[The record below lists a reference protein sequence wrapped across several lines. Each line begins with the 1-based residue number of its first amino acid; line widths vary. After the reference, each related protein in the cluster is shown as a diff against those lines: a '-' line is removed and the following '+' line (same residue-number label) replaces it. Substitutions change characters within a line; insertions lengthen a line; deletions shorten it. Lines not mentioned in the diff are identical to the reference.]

1 MSDFKQVM
9 VPLRDSI
16 WLKKGFRFRFL
27 NYVSIS
33 SNYEPSWQSN
43 VDQWNLDF
51 IILDANRSIADTIIE
66 DVAMIKNVG
75 PFLKDY
81 RQVPW
86 THFLHKGRSAVY
98 DSITFSYANLQNA
111 PNNINRQYDVY
122 DKNETS
128 SLIPAATYIQN
139 HFGDD
144 SENISPDEEISYTKK
159 FWWRL
164 QSTL

>member
-1 MSDFKQVM
+1 MQRNASDSIYLSFFYQCGGNGNMPELRDSLVLQFYSVADDEWHSVWKVGGGAVMSNFEQVLIP
-9 VPLRDSI
+9 VRDSI
-16 WLKKGFRFRFL
+16 WLQKGFRFRFL

-51 IILDANRSIADTIIE
+51 IILDTNRTYDDTIIE

-86 THFLHKGRSAVY
+86 SHFLHKGRTAALKWT
-98 DSITFSYANLQNA
+98 SILQ
-111 PNNINRQYDVY
+111 
-122 DKNETS
+122 
-128 SLIPAATYIQN
+128 
-139 HFGDD
+139 
-144 SENISPDEEISYTKK
+144 
-159 FWWRL
+159 
-164 QSTL
+164 